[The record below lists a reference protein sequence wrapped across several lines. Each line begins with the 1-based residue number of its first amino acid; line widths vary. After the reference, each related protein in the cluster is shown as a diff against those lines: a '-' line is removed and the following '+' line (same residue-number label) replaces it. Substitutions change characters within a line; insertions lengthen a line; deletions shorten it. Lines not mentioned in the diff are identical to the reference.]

1 MELVHSAK
9 SEDGGDTVIIL
20 PDVEIGAMFS
30 VLDVLYS
37 GQSSATK
44 DHEKFQLVRLLLR
57 LGLDKV
63 ARSLTL
69 QLLRT
74 SEARDENLNSLASLQ
89 PPEAEYFQAAVTGHL
104 SLEDIQYSGT
114 YPELKQFKEHYTG
127 TYPEL
132 KQVKENYT
140 GTDPELKQDKEHYY
154 GTFQELRQFKE
165 SAALY
170 DMEFNLESPDGLDL
184 SKPKKEE
191 NVELDDQV
199 PWLSGRSI
207 ERKKRMLKE
216 YLISKKLNTVEGTT
230 LYSKSGAAEDKN
242 PNKWTPEETEA
253 KVKKMR
259 KDKAKHREELRLK
272 EKEAKMKRIEEKQK
286 EKGGIKDAKDQS
298 DPPLTDQR
306 SYPLRKDVR
315 VSLGVQNIVPKAPQG
330 KIRLQGASENKGA
343 AKYSKLVED
352 KKTPA
357 STTTIPTNLEK
368 CPQLKPS
375 SEAALITN

>member
-9 SEDGGDTVIIL
+9 SDDGGDTVIIL

-44 DHEKFQLVRLLLR
+44 DYEKFQLVRLLLR

-69 QLLRT
+69 QLVRT
-74 SEARDENLNSLASLQ
+74 SEARDENLNTLASLQ

-132 KQVKENYT
+132 KQVKE
-140 GTDPELKQDKEHYY
+140 HYY

-191 NVELDDQV
+191 NVESDDQERKI
-199 PWLSGRSI
+199 WSLGRSI

-216 YLISKKLNTVEGTT
+216 YSISKKFNTMEGTT

-286 EKGGIKDAKDQS
+286 EKGGINDAKDQS
-298 DPPLTDQR
+298 DRPLTDQR

-315 VSLGVQNIVPKAPQG
+315 VSLGVQNIVPKPPQG
-330 KIRLQGASENKGA
+330 KIRLQGASENKVA
-343 AKYSKLVED
+343 AKDSKLVKD
-352 KKTPA
+352 KKPPPLRTRKVDRKTARVRPFFTFND
-357 STTTIPTNLEK
+357 SIP
-368 CPQLKPS
+368 
-375 SEAALITN
+375 IY

>member
-1 MELVHSAK
+1 MTFTILVLQVQVHRTVLCCQSPFLMELVHSAK

-69 QLLRT
+69 QLVRT

-89 PPEAEYFQAAVTGHL
+89 APEAEYFQAAVTGHL

-114 YPELKQFKEHYTG
+114 YPELKQFEEHYTGTYPELKQVKEHYSG

-191 NVELDDQV
+191 NAELDDQERNIFPV
-199 PWLSGRSI
+199 LGRSI

-216 YLISKKLNTVEGTT
+216 YSISKKLNTAEGTT
-230 LYSKSGAAEDKN
+230 LYSKSGAENGAG
-242 PNKWTPEETEA
+242 
-253 KVKKMR
+253 VF
-259 KDKAKHREELRLK
+259 
-272 EKEAKMKRIEEKQK
+272 
-286 EKGGIKDAKDQS
+286 
-298 DPPLTDQR
+298 
-306 SYPLRKDVR
+306 
-315 VSLGVQNIVPKAPQG
+315 SL
-330 KIRLQGASENKGA
+330 
-343 AKYSKLVED
+343 
-352 KKTPA
+352 
-357 STTTIPTNLEK
+357 
-368 CPQLKPS
+368 PS
-375 SEAALITN
+375 SQPRIASR